1 MPINTYE
8 EFLYTLRTMLPLD
21 ETFDL
26 IERPLLF
33 GDHRAAI
40 YYLSGMLKD
49 EILQEMLSD
58 LLRETPETMKQCPE
72 AGDFIRKKLSYV
84 TANLEKNPHNMA
96 HAILSGQTVM
106 LVEPYNE
113 AIIID
118 LRTYPVRSIGE
129 PEKEK
134 SLRGAKDGFVETM
147 LFNVN
152 LIRRRVRDPRLV
164 FQMHNIGSISRT
176 DVCIVYM
183 KGIAPDDQVKK
194 LGQQIDQISRKTLT
208 LGDQSLIE
216 ALTKKDWWNPFP
228 RVRYTQR
235 PDVVS
240 AHLTEGKFA
249 VLVDN
254 SPTAILIPAGIFDY
268 MSDVDDY
275 YFPVMT
281 GNYFRLIRM
290 LNMLV
295 ILFLP
300 PVFLLIADGKIR
312 VPEELVFLIP
322 EPGYA
327 VPIFWQFLLLEFAI
341 DGLKLAS
348 LNTPSSLGMSLS
360 VIGALILGQFSID
373 SGWLIPQ
380 TILCMAT
387 VALASFS
394 QPGIELGY
402 AIKFM
407 RMSILI
413 LSYALGLWGLA
424 AALILDVIVMAS
436 TKTLTG
442 NPYLSP
448 LIPFHWKKLKRL
460 LLRSHLPD

>member
-1 MPINTYE
+1 MSKNSYE
-8 EFLYTLRTMLPLD
+8 EFLYAMRTMLPLD

-26 IERPLLF
+26 IERPVLI
-33 GDHRAAI
+33 GGHRASF

-49 EILQEMLSD
+49 DILQEMISD
-58 LLRETPETMKQCPE
+58 LLRQTPEMMEPCME
-72 AGDFIRKKLSYV
+72 AGDFIRQKLSYV
-84 TANLEKNPHNMA
+84 TANLEKTPQNMA
-96 HAILSGQTVM
+96 HAVLSGQTLM
-106 LVEPYNE
+106 LVEPYE
-113 AIIID
+113 DAIVID
-118 LRTYPVRSIGE
+118 LRTYPVRAIGE

-134 SLRGAKDGFVETM
+134 SLRGAKDGFVETL

-164 FQMHNIGSISRT
+164 FQMHNVGAISKT

-183 KGIAPDDQVKK
+183 KGIAPDDQVKLVAQK
-194 LGQQIDQISRKTLT
+194 IDEINRKTLT
-208 LGDQSLIE
+208 VGDQSLIE

-249 VLVDN
+249 ILVDN
-254 SPTAILIPAGIFDY
+254 SPTAILMPAGIFDY

-300 PVFLLIADGKIR
+300 PVFLLIADGKIK
-312 VPEELVFLIP
+312 VPEGLTFLIP

-413 LSYALGLWGLA
+413 LSHLLGLWGLA

-436 TKTLTG
+436 TRTLTG

-448 LIPFHWKKLKRL
+448 LIPFQWKKLKRL